1 MKSPNISII
10 AKTAMADGL
19 VPLIVMDNI
28 SLGYNSSAVLTDV
41 NLAIYPGNLVG
52 LAGPNGSGKTTLFR
66 TMLSLL
72 APLSGTLV
80 RNCPLAK
87 FGYVPQS
94 AALDP
99 QFPLSVLEIV
109 EMGAYGRVKSFQIF
123 PVHETKRAL
132 EVLEQVGMAHVKGR
146 SFFALSGGQKQ
157 RVLIARALMVGPA
170 IMILDEPLSGVDP
183 VGGRPRRVGD
193 RQREPLADPLRA
205 LVVVSVRVVEP
216 GERLAEKP
224 AEPVGCF
231 VDLALLL
238 ALVEL
243 RQRRMADRV
252 TGDRVATAADR
263 HRCQV
268 GTPFHRRAAPEA
280 CS

>member
-66 TMLSLL
+66 TMLGLL
-72 APLSGTLV
+72 APLNGTLV

-132 EVLEQVGMAHVKGR
+132 EVLEQVGMAHVKAK

-170 IMILDEPLSGVDP
+170 IMILDEPLSGVDEESRQSITSLLIRLSREECLA
-183 VGGRPRRVGD
+183 VFFSSHDLEMVQRV
-193 RQREPLADPLRA
+193 ADKI
-205 LVVVSVRVVEP
+205 VRVDRGAVWIE
-216 GERLAEKP
+216 ERS
-224 AEPVGCF
+224 G
-231 VDLALLL
+231 
-238 ALVEL
+238 
-243 RQRRMADRV
+243 
-252 TGDRVATAADR
+252 
-263 HRCQV
+263 
-268 GTPFHRRAAPEA
+268 
-280 CS
+280 S